1 MQPAKAVAK
10 LETPRPVGCAIYTR
24 KSTEEG
30 LEQEFNSLDAQ
41 RECAEAYILS
51 QRHEGWTVL
60 PHRYDDGGFTG
71 ANTDRPGLRQLLADV
86 EAGGIDCV
94 VVYKVDRLSRS
105 LLDFARI
112 MEVLDRRRVS
122 FVSVTQQLNSSSP
135 MGRLTLN
142 VLLSFAQF
150 EREIISE
157 RTRDK
162 QSAARRRGKWIGGY
176 PMLGYDLDP
185 SQTRLVVNAAEAQQ
199 VRQIFRIFLRHGAL
213 IPALAEI
220 NRRGLRM
227 KSWTTE
233 KGRAHIG
240 QSFDRPALVRL
251 LTNVL
256 YVGDVKHKGK
266 TYPGEQPAIVDRK
279 TWTQVNELVGSRSRG
294 PDSVQR
300 NRQRAILKG
309 ILNCAVCGSRMIPG
323 YATNH
328 GRRYRYYVCSTA
340 QKRGA
345 VACPG
350 QTVGAERIE
359 AAVVDG
365 LYDLAGT
372 GELPWLGE
380 ALPVNRE
387 DWDGLTSA
395 EQHSIVWM
403 KIERVSWTNRTGQAR
418 IRLRVRAG
426 RPKPE
431 ELMIWVRKKA
441 KSRQARPLQA
451 SLPRV
456 TRLMALA
463 IRFESLLR
471 KRVVKDYSELARLG
485 GVSRARIT
493 QIMNLR
499 NLAPSIQEQLL
510 FLPAG
515 DSPVQERFLRRI
527 AGEKDWR
534 RQLKMFGELPIT
546 AADGNRSDRL

>member
-1 MQPAKAVAK
+1 VQPAKAVAK
-10 LETPRPVGCAIYTR
+10 PETPRPVGCAIYTR
-24 KSTEEG
+24 KSTDEG

-71 ANTDRPGLRQLLADV
+71 ANTDRPALRQLLADV
-86 EAGGIDCV
+86 EAGRIDCV

-112 MEVLDRRRVS
+112 MEVLDQRRVS

-162 QSAARRRGKWIGGY
+162 QSAARRKGKWIGGY
-176 PMLGYDLDP
+176 PMLGYDADP
-185 SQTRLVVNAAEAQQ
+185 SQTRLVVNEAEAKR
-199 VRQIFRIFLRHGAL
+199 VRQIFRIYLRHGAL

-256 YVGDVKHKGK
+256 YVGEVKHKGK
-266 TYPGEQPAIVDRK
+266 VYTGEQPAIVDRK
-279 TWTQVNELVGSRSRG
+279 TWTKVNDLLGSRSRG
-294 PDSVQR
+294 PDTLER
-300 NRQRAILKG
+300 NRQGAILKS
-309 ILNCAVCGSRMIPG
+309 ILKCAVCGSRMVPG

-328 GRRYRYYVCSTA
+328 GRRYRYYVCLTA

-345 VACPG
+345 SACPG

-359 AAVVDG
+359 SAVVDG
-365 LYDLAGT
+365 LFELAGT
-372 GELPWLGE
+372 GEPPWLRE
-380 ALPVNRE
+380 ALPLHRQ
-387 DWDGLTSA
+387 DWEGLNSA
-395 EQHSIVWM
+395 EQHSILWM
-403 KIERVSWTNRTGQAR
+403 KIECVSWTNRTGQAR
-418 IRLRVRAG
+418 IRLRARAG
-426 RPKPE
+426 GPKPE

-441 KSRQARPLQA
+441 KSRQAQPVPA
-451 SLPRV
+451 PLPRV

-463 IRFESLLR
+463 IRFECLLR
-471 KRVVKDYSELARLG
+471 KGVVKDYSDLARLG

-493 QIMNLR
+493 QIMNMR
-499 NLAPSIQEQLL
+499 NLAPAIQEQLL
-510 FLPAG
+510 FLPAE
-515 DSPVQERFLRRI
+515 DRPVHERALRRI
-527 AGEKDWR
+527 AGESHWR
-534 RQLKMFGELPIT
+534 RQLKMFGQLQIT
-546 AADGNRSDRL
+546 AADGNPRGGP